1 MKKLLKLSLIVSLLM
16 AVLTI
21 RSYADETTDSTS
33 IPQTDNDTAAATES
47 TGTYTASYEEDQ
59 LVITGLSDGDYK
71 FYVDTNSTS
80 DDASTVSKLRLTK
93 DGANYVHKDQLDEL
107 ALASDIYAHV
117 YKVGTP
123 DEKIADIKITKP
135 AFNKENYFANT
146 TDAADGH
153 CQFIFKLPFGLKST
167 SSTMNVT
174 YKIGKITDKSI
185 LLSIKN
191 EDATGLSKLKEFAK
205 NDSSP
210 VYNEKLASTQNSGY
224 VGNLSLSGQ
233 QLSDEAY
240 YYLYAELDT
249 ENGKYIPLSSVSFAK
264 ADVFPNLDYSWYL
277 FFYGDNQFNWGGLDE
292 NQPAP
297 SEESAPE
304 SNTVDDTVANTDLA
318 KTGEKAIIFAL
329 IGVAFVA
336 SVVFFRKNKNTIIK

>member
-1 MKKLLKLSLIVSLLM
+1 MKKILKLSLIVSLLM

-47 TGTYTASYEEDQ
+47 TGTYTASYEENQ
-59 LVITGLSDGDYK
+59 LVITGLSDGDYS

-80 DDASTVSKLRLTK
+80 DDASTVSKLKLTK

-107 ALASDIYAHV
+107 ALASDIYVHV
-117 YKVGTP
+117 YKSGTQ
-123 DEKIADIKITKP
+123 DEKIADLKIKKP
-135 AFNKENYFANT
+135 DFKDANYFAYT
-146 TDAADGH
+146 TFAANGN
-153 CQFIFKLPFGLKST
+153 CQFIFKLPFSLKSS

-174 YKIGKITDKSI
+174 YKIGKITDKSV

-191 EDATGLSKLKEFAK
+191 GESAGFSKLMEFAK

-210 VYNEKLASTQNSGY
+210 VYNEKLASTQYSGY
-224 VGNLSLSGQ
+224 SGNISLSGQ

-249 ENGKYIPLSSVSFAK
+249 ENGKYIPLSSVTLAK
-264 ADVFPNLDYSWYL
+264 ADVIPEVDYHWYL

-318 KTGEKAIIFAL
+318 KTGEKTIIFAL